1 MNTDR
6 VEPWLSAYRDFVRS
20 HAAVMGAIE
29 RSLDQ
34 AEIPATW
41 IEVLL
46 RLSRTPE
53 GSMRM
58 QELAAQLIFSRSGAT
73 RLVDRM
79 EDAGLIRRE
88 SCDTDRR
95 GTLAVITDAGREAAQ
110 RAYPDMLAAARH
122 HFADFLTES
131 DVEDLRRICGK
142 LLAAY
147 GLAEGDPV
155 GAPTRA

>member
-1 MNTDR
+1 MDTEN
-6 VEPWLSAYRDFVRS
+6 VEPWLSAWRDLVRS

-29 RSLDQ
+29 KSL
-34 AEIPATW
+34 EERELPANW

-46 RLSRTPE
+46 RLSRAPE
-53 GSMRM
+53 GGMRM

-95 GTLAVITDAGREAAQ
+95 GTFAVITDAGREAAT
-110 RAYPDMLAAARH
+110 RAYPDLVDAARH
-122 HFADFLTES
+122 NFGDYVT
-131 DVEDLRRICGK
+131 VEDIADLRRICGK
-142 LLAAY
+142 LLTAY
-147 GLAEGDPV
+147 NLS
-155 GAPTRA
+155 